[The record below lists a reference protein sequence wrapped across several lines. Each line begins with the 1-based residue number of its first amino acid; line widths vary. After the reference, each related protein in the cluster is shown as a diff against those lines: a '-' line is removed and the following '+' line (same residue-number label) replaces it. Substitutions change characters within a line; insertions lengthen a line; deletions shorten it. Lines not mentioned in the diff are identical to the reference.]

1 VRRDWLRLLTRLE
14 ETILLVLFVMMMLVA
29 AYQIL
34 ARNFFGFGIPWGDGF
49 VKFAVLWMALIG
61 AMLASRRDQHIR
73 IDALTRMLSD
83 QAQQLIR
90 RGCAL
95 FTCIV
100 CGIFVWLSTV
110 FVLGE
115 YQFPMVSFGAVPSW
129 VCALIMPVGFAVI
142 CVRYLFHT
150 LHPVAFEPPGA
161 PSVPTPS
168 GSGAHSA
175 RRSPD

>member
-1 VRRDWLRLLTRLE
+1 MRRDLLNLLTRLE
-14 ETILLVLFVMMMLVA
+14 DATLLVLFVAMMLVA

-49 VKFAVLWMALIG
+49 VKFAVLWIALIG
-61 AMLASRRDQHIR
+61 AMLASRRDEHIR
-73 IDALTRMLSD
+73 IDALTRMLSE
-83 QAQQLIR
+83 QAQQRIR
-90 RGCAL
+90 RLCAL

-115 YQFPMVSFGAVPSW
+115 YQFPIVSFGAVPSW

-150 LHPVAFEPPGA
+150 VRPAMLEPPGA
-161 PSVPTPS
+161 LDADSAS
-168 GSGAHSA
+168 GSPS
-175 RRSPD
+175 